1 VRPEEDEEKLLRA
14 VAIENSKSILLARQ
28 RAEEELIRAKEALEQ
43 KTEELAH
50 SLSLMRATL
59 DATTDGILVTDEHG
73 KITDYNKKFTELW
86 RISPKMLDT
95 LENEQQIFHV
105 ALCHQLK
112 DPEVFL
118 ATTSEIYDASP
129 PESFDLL
136 HFADGR
142 VFERFSRIQFANERN
157 VGRVWSFRDIT
168 QHNRLL
174 EASEKAAEER
184 KQLLVRERAARSEAE
199 HANAMKDEF
208 LATLSHEL
216 RTPLGA
222 IIGWALILRRN
233 ENGSSEFRKGLEV
246 IERNARAQTQLI
258 EDLLDM
264 SRIISGKIRLDIQVV
279 EPFSFIE
286 AAIETVRPA
295 ADAKEIRLD
304 KLLDLTAGPIW
315 GDPNRLQQIV
325 WNLLSNAIKFTP
337 KGGVVQIV
345 LRRVDS
351 HVEISVADSGI
362 GIKPGFLP
370 HVFER
375 FRQGDPS
382 ITRPYGG
389 LGLGLSIVKHLT
401 ELLGGTVEAA
411 SQGEGCGSTFS
422 VNLPLLAVYTPTAR
436 SERVYLGASP
446 AAAFSFEPVDLSG
459 IKILIVDDE
468 ADARD
473 MINRVLE
480 DCKAKVITAASAT
493 EALMVIESER
503 PHVLVSDIGMP
514 EIDGYEFLRRVR
526 ALTQKIGLH
535 IPAVAL
541 TAYAGFEDKTRA
553 LRAGFLVHLA
563 KPVEPSELVA
573 TLASLTG
580 RAGNLAVP

>member
-1 VRPEEDEEKLLRA
+1 VKPQEDEEKLLRA

-28 RAEEELIRAKEALEQ
+28 RAEEELIRAKQALEQ

-50 SLSLMRATL
+50 TLSMMRATL
-59 DATTDGILVTDEHG
+59 DATTDGILVTDENG
-73 KITDYNKKFTELW
+73 KITDFNTKFTELW
-86 RISPKMLDT
+86 RIPPAILDT
-95 LENEQQIFHV
+95 LEHKVFQEV
-105 ALCHQLK
+105 VCKQLK
-112 DPEVFL
+112 DPQAFL
-118 ATTSEIYDASP
+118 ARISEIYAASTA
-129 PESFDLL
+129 ESFDMLD
-136 HFADGR
+136 FTDGR
-142 VFERFSRIQFANERN
+142 VFERFSRIQFVNDRN

-168 QHNRLL
+168 QHKRLF
-174 EASEKAAEER
+174 EAAEKAAEER
-184 KQLLVRERAARSEAE
+184 KQLLESERAARTEAE

-222 IIGWALILRRN
+222 ILGWAQLLGRN
-233 ENGSSEFRKGLEV
+233 EKGTPDFQKGLEV

-264 SRIISGKIRLDIQVV
+264 SRIISGKIRLDIQPV

-286 AAIETVRPA
+286 AAIETVRPV
-295 ADAKEIRLD
+295 ADARGIRLD
-304 KLLDLTAGPIW
+304 QLLDRAAGPIF
-315 GDPNRLQQIV
+315 GDPNRLQQVV

-337 KGGVVQIV
+337 RGGRVQIV
-345 LRRVDS
+345 LQATDS
-351 HVEISVADSGI
+351 NVEISVADTGI
-362 GIKPGFLP
+362 GIIPRFLP

-401 ELLGGTVEAA
+401 ELHGGTVKAE

-422 VNLPLLAVYTPTAR
+422 INLPLMAVYTSTAGP
-436 SERVYLGASP
+436 ERVHPGSP
-446 AAAFSFEPVDLSG
+446 PTGLSFEPVDLSG
-459 IKILIVDDE
+459 IKILVVDDE
-468 ADARD
+468 PDARD
-473 MINRVLE
+473 LIGRVLE
-480 DCKAKVITAASAT
+480 ECKAEVLTAASAS
-493 EALMVIESER
+493 EALTMIELER
-503 PHVLVSDIGMP
+503 PHLLVSDIGMP

-526 ALTQKIGLH
+526 KLSQKIGVH

-541 TAYAGFEDKTRA
+541 TAYAGPEDKTRA
-553 LRAGFLVHLA
+553 LRAGFLVHIA

-573 TLASLTG
+573 TLA
-580 RAGNLAVP
+580 NLAGRGDDRAVS